1 MEKITYK
8 KSLAAKLVLNQDAI
22 NAYQSIKD
30 LCATRKR
37 ITTRMSFG
45 KETITYGRTKI
56 GVIKINVKNINLH
69 LALDVKKYEN
79 SKYNFKDMSQT
90 KSGQD
95 YPLRITIKGPRS
107 FKHALELLEDTFSNA
122 NALDKCPAKDID
134 YKEIYYPRSIE
145 KLIEEGLIKKI
156 IKKYDDDEL
165 ISINDK
171 NKENISFAKV
181 SFVAKTLFEATSKAT
196 DLYLVLSTNNWDVMH
211 ALKMN
216 KEDENT
222 FRSEI
227 LVPKNT
233 HLEFKICRSNSW
245 ADVEKG
251 IWKEEI
257 KNHSYYVTKDI
268 IIEDLIHNFRED

>member
-8 KSLAAKLVLNQDAI
+8 KSFAAKLVLNQDAI
-22 NAYQSIKD
+22 NPYQSIKD
-30 LCATRKR
+30 LCATRKKV
-37 ITTRMSFG
+37 TTRMSFG
-45 KETITYGRTKI
+45 KETITYGRIKI

-90 KSGQD
+90 KSGQV

-107 FKHALELLEDTFSNA
+107 YKHALELLED
-122 NALDKCPAKDID
+122 ALINVGAIDKCPAKDID
-134 YKEIYYPRSIE
+134 YKQIYYPRSME

-156 IKKYDDDEL
+156 IKNYEDDSL

-181 SFVAKTLFEATSKAT
+181 SFIAKTLYEATSKAS
-196 DLYLVLSTNNWDVMH
+196 DLYLVLSTNNWDITH

-233 HLEFKICRSNSW
+233 HLEFKICKSNSW
-245 ADVEKG
+245 DDVEKG

-257 KNHSYYVTKDI
+257 KNHSYHIIDDI